1 MTLVEHILSQKGRTV
16 TTIEPE
22 CTLGDAVRLLDERRI
37 GAVVVGDGDH
47 AVLGII
53 SERDIVRAL
62 SKNGAAALDEPVSRY
77 MTGKVVTCTG
87 RSSISELMELMTER
101 KFRHVPIV
109 EDGRLNGIVSI
120 GDVVKHRV
128 AEIETEHK
136 ALREYI
142 ATA

>member
-1 MTLVEHILSQKGRTV
+1 MTVEHILRTKGRDV
-16 TTIEPE
+16 VMIEPTR
-22 CTLGDAVRLLDERRI
+22 TLAEAAHLLAERKI

-62 SKNGAAALDEPVSRY
+62 AKNGAAALDEPVSRY

>member
-22 CTLGDAVRLLDERRI
+22 RTLGDAVRLLDERRI

-62 SKNGAAALDEPVSRY
+62 AKNGAAALDEPVSRY